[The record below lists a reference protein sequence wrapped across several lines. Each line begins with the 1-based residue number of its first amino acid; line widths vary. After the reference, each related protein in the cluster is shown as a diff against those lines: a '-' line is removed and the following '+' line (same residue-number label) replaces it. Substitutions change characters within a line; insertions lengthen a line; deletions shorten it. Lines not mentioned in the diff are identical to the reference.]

1 MSGGGGVASGKS
13 SAAIPVLSQDCD
25 VSPAA
30 SQVLGK
36 SSSPEGPVASHV
48 MGKSLS
54 PGGVP
59 VAGASLRSSRIE
71 SSRAVKSEYIEYNDS
86 RRVCR
91 QCGQYTE

>member
-1 MSGGGGVASGKS
+1 MSGGGKS

-36 SSSPEGPVASHV
+36 SSSPEGPVASNV

-59 VAGASLRSSRIE
+59 CGRCESTFQSECPAG
-71 SSRAVKSEYIEYNDS
+71 
-86 RRVCR
+86 
-91 QCGQYTE
+91 Q